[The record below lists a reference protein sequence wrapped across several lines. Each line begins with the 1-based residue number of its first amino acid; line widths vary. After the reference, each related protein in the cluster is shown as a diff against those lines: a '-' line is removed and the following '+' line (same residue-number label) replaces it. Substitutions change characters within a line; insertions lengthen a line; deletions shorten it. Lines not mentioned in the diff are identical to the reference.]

1 MAARSQLHGSP
12 ADQQGAFGVGQHGGH
27 RHRALP
33 VQQPELGGAPMGRVT
48 EREAGRAAD
57 IARGVAGVRKVV
69 RVFDLPT
76 ETELVALP
84 PAANSAGAPVP
95 APAMPTTPPGETGSS
110 AVPPGRNRSS
120 PDGGGSRCR
129 TPDIGFEAVASNRGE
144 EIIMTYTLTEVRG
157 PVGIVVL
164 NSPAKR
170 NALSKPLVDELMAA
184 LADFARRKLRVAVLR
199 APPGAKVFSAGHD
212 VEELPESRRDP
223 LGWDDPLRYLIREI
237 ENFPA
242 PVIAMLE
249 GGVWG
254 GACETVFACDLIVA
268 APDVTFAV
276 TPAKLGV
283 PYNLS
288 GMMTF
293 LNAATARIV
302 HEMAFT
308 AKPLSAERAER
319 LGMINNVVP
328 KDELESFTMALAS
341 DIAANAPLSI
351 AVMKEQ
357 LRILAAAK
365 PMSPQGYE
373 RIQGLR
379 RVVYDSLDYT
389 EGIRAF
395 KEKRPPVFRGE

>member
-1 MAARSQLHGSP
+1 VLRS
-12 ADQQGAFGVGQHGGH
+12 GH
-27 RHRALP
+27 RL
-33 VQQPELGGAPMGRVT
+33 
-48 EREAGRAAD
+48 
-57 IARGVAGVRKVV
+57 
-69 RVFDLPT
+69 
-76 ETELVALP
+76 
-84 PAANSAGAPVP
+84 
-95 APAMPTTPPGETGSS
+95 
-110 AVPPGRNRSS
+110 
-120 PDGGGSRCR
+120 
-129 TPDIGFEAVASNRGE
+129 EAVASNRGE
-144 EIIMTYTLTEVRG
+144 EITMTYTLTEVRG

-164 NSPAKR
+164 NNPARR
-170 NALSKPLVDELMAA
+170 NALSKPLVDEIMAA
-184 LADFARRKLRVAVLR
+184 LADFARRKLRVAILR
-199 APPGAKVFSAGHD
+199 AQPGAKVFSAGHD

-293 LNAATARIV
+293 LNAATPRIV
-302 HEMAFT
+302 REMAFT
-308 AKPLSAERAER
+308 AKPISAERAER

-395 KEKRPPVFRGE
+395 EEKRTPVFRGE

>member
-1 MAARSQLHGSP
+1 
-12 ADQQGAFGVGQHGGH
+12 
-27 RHRALP
+27 
-33 VQQPELGGAPMGRVT
+33 
-48 EREAGRAAD
+48 
-57 IARGVAGVRKVV
+57 
-69 RVFDLPT
+69 
-76 ETELVALP
+76 
-84 PAANSAGAPVP
+84 
-95 APAMPTTPPGETGSS
+95 
-110 AVPPGRNRSS
+110 
-120 PDGGGSRCR
+120 
-129 TPDIGFEAVASNRGE
+129 
-144 EIIMTYTLTEVRG
+144 MTYTLTEVRG

-164 NSPAKR
+164 NNPARR
-170 NALSKPLVDELMAA
+170 NALSKPLVDEIMAA

-212 VEELPESRRDP
+212 VKELPESHRDP

-293 LNAATARIV
+293 LNAATPRIV

-308 AKPLSAERAER
+308 AKPISAERAER

-389 EGIRAF
+389 EGIRAY
-395 KEKRPPVFRGE
+395 KEKRTPVFRGE

>member
-1 MAARSQLHGSP
+1 MS
-12 ADQQGAFGVGQHGGH
+12 
-27 RHRALP
+27 
-33 VQQPELGGAPMGRVT
+33 
-48 EREAGRAAD
+48 
-57 IARGVAGVRKVV
+57 
-69 RVFDLPT
+69 
-76 ETELVALP
+76 
-84 PAANSAGAPVP
+84 
-95 APAMPTTPPGETGSS
+95 
-110 AVPPGRNRSS
+110 
-120 PDGGGSRCR
+120 
-129 TPDIGFEAVASNRGE
+129 
-144 EIIMTYTLTEVRG
+144 YTLTEVRG

-164 NSPAKR
+164 NNPARR

-212 VEELPESRRDP
+212 VEELPESHRDP

-237 ENFPA
+237 ENYPA

-293 LNAATARIV
+293 LNAATPRIV
-302 HEMAFT
+302 HEMVFT
-308 AKPLSAERAER
+308 AKPISAERAER

-395 KEKRPPVFRGE
+395 KENRTPVFRGE

>member
-1 MAARSQLHGSP
+1 
-12 ADQQGAFGVGQHGGH
+12 
-27 RHRALP
+27 
-33 VQQPELGGAPMGRVT
+33 
-48 EREAGRAAD
+48 
-57 IARGVAGVRKVV
+57 
-69 RVFDLPT
+69 
-76 ETELVALP
+76 
-84 PAANSAGAPVP
+84 
-95 APAMPTTPPGETGSS
+95 
-110 AVPPGRNRSS
+110 
-120 PDGGGSRCR
+120 
-129 TPDIGFEAVASNRGE
+129 
-144 EIIMTYTLTEVRG
+144 MTYTLTEVRG
-157 PVGIVVL
+157 PVGIVIL
-164 NSPAKR
+164 NNPARR
-170 NALSKPLVDELMAA
+170 NALSKPLVDEVMAA

-199 APPGAKVFSAGHD
+199 AQPGAKVFSAGHD

-223 LGWDDPLRYLIREI
+223 LGWDDSLRYLIREI
-237 ENFPA
+237 ESFPA

-293 LNAATARIV
+293 LNAATRGIV
-302 HEMAFT
+302 REMAFT
-308 AKPLSAERAER
+308 AKPISAERAER

-389 EGIRAF
+389 EGIQAF
-395 KEKRPPVFRGE
+395 KEKRTPVFRGE

>member
-1 MAARSQLHGSP
+1 
-12 ADQQGAFGVGQHGGH
+12 
-27 RHRALP
+27 
-33 VQQPELGGAPMGRVT
+33 
-48 EREAGRAAD
+48 
-57 IARGVAGVRKVV
+57 
-69 RVFDLPT
+69 
-76 ETELVALP
+76 
-84 PAANSAGAPVP
+84 
-95 APAMPTTPPGETGSS
+95 
-110 AVPPGRNRSS
+110 
-120 PDGGGSRCR
+120 
-129 TPDIGFEAVASNRGE
+129 
-144 EIIMTYTLTEVRG
+144 MTYTLTEVRG

-164 NSPAKR
+164 NNPARR

-199 APPGAKVFSAGHD
+199 AQPGAKVFSAGHD

-223 LGWDDPLRYLIREI
+223 LGWDDSLRYLIREI

-293 LNAATARIV
+293 LNAATRGIV
-302 HEMAFT
+302 REMAFT
-308 AKPLSAERAER
+308 AKPISAERAER

-357 LRILAAAK
+357 LRILAAAR

-395 KEKRPPVFRGE
+395 KEKRTPVFRGE